1 MVVEPGSEHK
11 GVAKICAWW
20 GSVLTYCATQA
31 AEPWFWPIM
40 TYRFTA
46 HYDLWVYRGF
56 SYVNPPPRRV
66 NLIWKL
72 NWDLIL
78 NQMTFR
84 IMIFEMSVCSLFIP
98 GEQVSLAI

>member
-1 MVVEPGSEHK
+1 VEPGSEHK

-56 SYVNPPPRRV
+56 SYVNPPTSEGQFDMEIE
-66 NLIWKL
+66 LGFDIKSD
-72 NWDLIL
+72 DLQNHDI
-78 NQMTFR
+78 
-84 IMIFEMSVCSLFIP
+84 
-98 GEQVSLAI
+98 